1 MTIDHV
7 KLSRILETAIVAARL
22 AGQKAMEEM
31 AYTKASFK
39 NSEEL
44 VTQADSLCQEIIIDR
59 IKETYPD
66 HGFIAEEGP
75 DGKLF
80 KQPPRGTDKIWW
92 IIDPI
97 DGTNNFAHKMPLFCI
112 SIAAMSEG
120 EPVVGVIFAPALESM
135 FTAFKDGDAQLNS
148 RRITAGKD
156 DMNDL
161 TSIGLDS
168 LFKEEVPQ
176 WAQAV
181 IKRTMYRNLG
191 SAALQMAYVANGAL
205 IANINT
211 GTKLWDMA
219 AGTFIAQCAGA
230 LATNWKGQDLFP
242 VDIDA
247 YQGEVFDV
255 LVANKKVHPQM
266 VKLLNS

>member
-1 MTIDHV
+1 MTIDHG

-22 AGQKAMEEM
+22 AGQRAVEEM
-31 AYTKASFK
+31 EFTKASFK

-44 VTQADSLCQEIIIDR
+44 ITQADCICQKIIIDR
-59 IKETYPD
+59 IKEAYPD

-75 DGKLF
+75 DGALF
-80 KQPPRGTDKIWW
+80 KQPPRSSDKIWW

-97 DGTNNFAHKMPLFCI
+97 DGTNNFAHKIPIFCI

-120 EPVVGVIFAPALESM
+120 RPIVGVIFAPALESM
-135 FTAFKDGDAQLNS
+135 FTAFEGGDAQLNS
-148 RRITAGKD
+148 RTITASKD
-156 DMNDL
+156 DMKDL
-161 TSIGLDS
+161 TSIGIDS

-176 WAQAV
+176 WAQEI

-191 SAALQMAYVANGAL
+191 TAALQMAYVGNGSL

-219 AGTFIAQCAGA
+219 AGTLIAKCAGA

-247 YQGEVFDV
+247 YKGEVFDV
-255 LVANKKVHPQM
+255 LVANKKVHPQL